1 MAIEKSGYLRQS
13 TEMRRYLQQFRQYWV
28 EDVSFITLLFMLG
41 FTIFVLPSL
50 LEIVLDELFLINAML
65 LVIYFTGIWS
75 ARTTTLIVLS
85 TVFFISILF
94 LKLYRFSVDDVGTEL
109 LLAEKIASSLNVAV
123 YIFINFK
130 LLFRDDRF
138 NFHRVIGAINVY
150 LLVALFG
157 AILFEQIHLIFGTS
171 IKGDVTLR
179 GTDID
184 FVDYIYFSLSS
195 LTTVGYGEITAANPA
210 AKMLAVFLSTV
221 GILYP
226 AVVIARLVSIQQASS
241 DKSSPGNVP
250 TDREV

>member
-1 MAIEKSGYLRQS
+1 
-13 TEMRRYLQQFRQYWV
+13 MRKYIRQFRHYWV
-28 EDVSFITLLFMLG
+28 EDVSFVTLLFMLG
-41 FTIFVLPSL
+41 FTIFVLPTL
-50 LEIVLDELFLINAML
+50 LEIELDGLFLINAML
-65 LVIYFTGIWS
+65 IAIYFTGIWS
-75 ARTTTLIVLS
+75 ARTKTLVVLS
-85 TVFFISILF
+85 SVFFALILF
-94 LKLYRFSVDDVGTEL
+94 LKLYRFSVKEVGTEL
-109 LLAEKIASSLNVAV
+109 MLAEQIASSLNVAV
-123 YIFINFK
+123 YIFINFR

-150 LLVALFG
+150 LLIALLG
-157 AILFEQIHLIFGTS
+157 ALLFEQIHLIFGSS

-195 LTTVGYGEITAANPA
+195 LTTVGYGEITAANAA

-226 AVVIARLVSIQQASS
+226 AVVIARLVSIQKLNSTNTRHHQE
-241 DKSSPGNVP
+241 P